1 MWRKWTVLIF
11 FTIMILGHKVAL
23 AAMIDPQINGDQ
35 TGIVMDAD
43 SKVVYWQ
50 KNGDQKAYPAS
61 TTKVLTALVV
71 LENCDL
77 DEVVQ
82 VSDNAIDSIIG
93 STLWLEYGEKKT
105 VEDLLHG
112 LLMVSA
118 NDAAVALAEHVSG
131 SVEAFAEKM
140 NDKALSLG
148 ATQSHFMNP
157 HGLHE
162 AQHYSTARDMAIIFS
177 AALNNAD
184 FIRIANT
191 QSYAMSWYGKTEDR
205 VIYHATLQ
213 ALPYPWVLA
222 NKNGYTDEAGQT
234 LVYGAEKEETRF
246 VAVLMG
252 CNDIWNEMDR
262 LLIAVRDSLES
273 TVLIERNSFLTF
285 GEQTWKISDDVEIA
299 HMGSCEV
306 EENLL
311 IRLEPEQ
318 KQISLLKD
326 EIVLSSGKSV
336 LEEDHETP
344 WYLHAYANRLPL
356 VIIPFWWLYLVSFYR
371 VRTRKKSRKGESP

>member
-11 FTIMILGHKVAL
+11 FTAMILGHKVAL

-299 HMGSCEV
+299 HMGSAEV

-326 EIVLSSGKSV
+326 EIVLSSRKSV

-344 WYLHAYANRLPL
+344 WYLHAYANWLPL